1 MSRVYLMSLGLHKEI
16 FLYQL
21 WHWPDGWIGPPLTA
35 LGEVEEI
42 DTGRGKFVWRD
53 EISLR
58 VMLMVAVV
66 CRGAKAIDVAV
77 WPGLVLQ
84 TSETVP
90 ALLSAAMIT
99 VAL

>member
-1 MSRVYLMSLGLHKEI
+1 LKV
-16 FLYQL
+16 
-21 WHWPDGWIGPPLTA
+21 
-35 LGEVEEI
+35 LGEVEESE
-42 DTGRGKFVWRD
+42 TGRGKFVWRD
-53 EISLR
+53 EISVR
-58 VMLMVAVV
+58 VILMVAVV
-66 CRGAKAIDVAV
+66 CWGAKAIDVTV